1 MGYIVWQYVACQKG
15 TQKVGRVYMAACGA
29 VKRKPQI
36 VMQAQGNRLVSA
48 AAKQEVMV
56 QGWPCVVLGEGV
68 YPLRLHFDSAVA
80 REVPG
85 AGGS

>member
-36 VMQAQGNRLVSA
+36 VMQAAWRVQLLRMLRSNTRRLFIA
-48 AAKQEVMV
+48 AATRFERYIVQE
-56 QGWPCVVLGEGV
+56 
-68 YPLRLHFDSAVA
+68 
-80 REVPG
+80 
-85 AGGS
+85 